1 VKYVLDSTLIID
13 HTNGLPTAVALLRRL
28 FEEGHDLLTCDV
40 VTCETL
46 SAGMEVQRTAVT
58 RLLDALE
65 YVEIDPGAARW
76 AGESRR
82 RRGKRSHRT
91 IADALIAGFAW
102 SNGATLVTRN
112 PRDFEAQGVP
122 VLLYG

>member
-1 VKYVLDSTLIID
+1 VLI
-13 HTNGLPTAVALLRRL
+13 ALLRRL

-46 SAGMEVQRTAVT
+46 SAGTEVQRTTVT

-65 YVEIDPGAARW
+65 YVDIDPGAARW

-102 SNGATLVTRN
+102 SNGATVVTRN